1 MAIANGSVTNAKS
14 KGESGQPCLVPRFK
28 GKIEEDT
35 PLARTEHTG
44 EEYKSFIQDMFFRVS
59 VAFLKLDNHISVLK
73 SHTDKQYLNQF
84 FHYEVS

>member
-1 MAIANGSVTNAKS
+1 MAIASGSITNAKS

-44 EEYKSFIQDMFFRVS
+44 EEYKSFIQDMNVLPKPNFCSTQKKVIPFHPIKG
-59 VAFLKLDNHISVLK
+59 FLCV
-73 SHTDKQYLNQF
+73 KQ
-84 FHYEVS
+84 